1 MSNQSPTTE
10 VFVVPPSGGSA
21 HSENDGE
28 AFRLVGTVL
37 LCEDDDQLRRV
48 SARVL
53 RRTGVT
59 VITAS
64 TGQEAIECVRA
75 DGGTI
80 DLVLLDVLLPDMN
93 GCDVFHTI
101 YQMNPQIRVTL
112 ISGYSESQ
120 VERRLAAIKPS
131 YIMMKPVDAKMLR
144 QTVARFLPPQKETI
158 A

>member
-1 MSNQSPTTE
+1 MSTQPPTTD
-10 VFVVPPSGGSA
+10 VFVFPPSGGSA
-21 HSENDGE
+21 HSENEGN

-37 LCEDDDQLRRV
+37 ICDDDEQLRRV
-48 SARVL
+48 SARIL

-80 DLVLLDVLLPDMN
+80 DLVLLDVLLPDIN
-93 GCDVFHTI
+93 GCDVFRTI
-101 YQMNPQIRVTL
+101 FQLNPKIRVIL
-112 ISGYSESQ
+112 ISGYSESD
-120 VERRLAAIKPS
+120 VGKRLDVIKPS
-131 YIMMKPVDAKMLR
+131 FILMKPVDAKMLR
-144 QTVARFLPPQKETI
+144 KTVARFLPPHMETI